1 MIMVKVTKQQ
11 ICHKLCSNFGSLLS
25 PIVLVLVLLF
35 SIFIFFSVSESSPS
49 LLTLLIVL
57 LSTMFLVTMTKKKG
71 SLHENLVQDN
81 QKKLEIQP
89 SLEED
94 ITSTT
99 QQSETSQSQVQAQS
113 ESSFPLDCESRNI
126 TDKGFEV
133 SVEKYEQQA
142 DPKSDTSLP
151 SDTESISSST
161 MSGESSEIHH
171 SRNQNLYISDNLAI
185 YSDDCDDYDEEED
198 GLIEIKL
205 PNNHFSEFWPE
216 CFFKQQRFTELL
228 EEIDEMIEDENLIE
242 IDISKG
248 STKHQDLRL
257 EKEFS

>member
-57 LSTMFLVTMTKKKG
+57 LSTTFLVTMTKKKG

-89 SLEED
+89 SLED
-94 ITSTT
+94 ITT
-99 QQSETSQSQVQAQS
+99 QQNETCQSQVQAQS

-142 DPKSDTSLP
+142 DPKSDT
-151 SDTESISSST
+151 ESNSSST

-171 SRNQNLYISDNLAI
+171 SRNQNLDISDNLAI

-205 PNNHFSEFWPE
+205 PNNHFSEFRPE

-228 EEIDEMIEDENLIE
+228 EEIDEMNEDENLIE

-248 STKHQDLRL
+248 SSKHQDLRL